1 MVLVTLALIL
11 SILEGAPALLDA
23 QGN

>member
-23 QGN
+23 